1 MFKKSLLLLL
11 LYVVCCKTT
20 DPEYKELSQDCMYVV
35 SNLKITDV
43 KIGVE
48 EDRIKTNVTYSK
60 DLSICGQ
67 EIEF

>member
-11 LYVVCCKTT
+11 LYVVCCKTA
-20 DPEYKELSQDCMYVV
+20 DQEYKELSQDCMYVV

-48 EDRIKTNVTYSK
+48 EDGIKTNVTYSK